1 MQEQFW
7 AATDVGL
14 TRDHNE
20 DNYLVDPNLSLFV
33 VADGM
38 GGHAAGEIASSV
50 AVHEVRE
57 AIKKQKE
64 VIAGFK
70 KSGSVLQ
77 RQTVLT
83 LLEQAIL
90 TACKSVYQCAQED
103 SERHGM
109 GTTLSLLLLARNRA
123 FVGHVG
129 DSRIYRSR
137 QGKVSQITED
147 HTVINELIKS
157 GRIKPD
163 EAFNSP
169 YKNAVTRAVGVHPSV
184 EVDTFDFAVQ
194 VGDNFLLCSDGLS
207 GYLDED
213 QGPFEYM
220 ERDDIKEIP
229 QAMIEFANASGGK
242 DNITAIMIRVDE
254 LEQAKL
260 TTSFGMLP
268 PLPNTSFSTNETDLD
283 ELDELEAEESLS
295 GYTDERLQSLSQED
309 EQVPPPLPSQMQSES
324 DLKVRSVGGDLDDLP
339 INLLKISPL
348 FGLLNDELIEALVS
362 LAEIIELET
371 NIPLV
376 LKGDE
381 DEALYFLFEGE
392 LRVEDDDAKLA
403 HLTVGSMLGENQL
416 LISEPQPYHVIAESD
431 CRLLRWRSEA
441 LHLLMSR
448 SPEISSRIM
457 WGMALLNQRKIK
469 RLGRSLKMMNE
480 MFTQTLEQYVPKEH
494 PAHSSWQKESKT
506 LLTSAPS
513 SVEVYTPLDHVPS
526 FVQDLPKIVDSS
538 FEISLKEA
546 QEQLDVEQD

>member
-1 MQEQFW
+1 MQIQFW

-123 FVGHVG
+123 FIGHVG

-137 QGKVSQITED
+137 QGKISQITED

-194 VGDNFLLCSDGLS
+194 AGDNFLLCSDGLS

-220 ERDDIKEIP
+220 ERDEIKEIP
-229 QAMIEFANASGGK
+229 QVMIDFANASGGK
-242 DNITAIMIRVDE
+242 DNITAIMVRIDE

-260 TTSFGMLP
+260 STSFGMLP
-268 PLPNTSFSTNETDLD
+268 PLPNTSFTTGEVDLD
-283 ELDELEAEESLS
+283 ELDELEAEESLA
-295 GYTDERLQSLSQED
+295 GYTDEGLQSLDQDE
-309 EQVPPPLPSQMQSES
+309 EQVPPPLPSQIPNEIHLKARAVGV
-324 DLKVRSVGGDLDDLP
+324 DLEDLP
-339 INLLKISPL
+339 INLLKLSPL
-348 FGLLNDELIEALVS
+348 FGLLNDELLESLVS
-362 LAEIIELET
+362 LAEIVELEVNT
-371 NIPLV
+371 PLV

-392 LRVEDDDAKLA
+392 LRVEDDDAKVA
-403 HLTVGSMLGENQL
+403 HLTVGAMVGEDQL
-416 LISEPQPYHVIAESD
+416 LISEPQPYHVIAESN
-431 CRLLRWRSEA
+431 CQLLRWRSEA

-448 SPEISSRIM
+448 SSEVSSRIM
-457 WGMALLNQRKIK
+457 WGVALLNQRKIK
-469 RLGRSLKMMNE
+469 RLERSLKMMNE
-480 MFTQTLEQYVPKEH
+480 MFIQTLEQYVPKEH
-494 PAHSSWQKESKT
+494 PAHSSWQKESSV
-506 LLTSAPS
+506 LLGSAPS

-526 FVQDLPKIVDSS
+526 FVQDLPKVPEPS
-538 FEISLKEA
+538 FDIGLKEA
-546 QEQLDVEQD
+546 QDLLDAEQD